1 MAKNEGIV
9 RLLRE
14 LVEQIEVLSEDMD
27 FPTAKVQPHDV
38 GDDMYD
44 LALAGKKA
52 KKLLAMHDRDIS
64 FDTECE
70 AALVRVADYKVT
82 LEQRDYSKMT
92 DDDQVGLECL
102 DELSALLNRA
112 LKRLRQHRTT

>member
-14 LVEQIEVLSEDMD
+14 LVEQIETLSEDMN
-27 FPTAKVQPHDV
+27 FPAAKVQPHDV

-70 AALVRVADYKVT
+70 AALIRAEDYKVT
-82 LEQRDYSKMT
+82 VQQQDYSFT
-92 DDDQVGLECL
+92 AGQLGLECIN
-102 DELSALLNRA
+102 ELSALLNRA
-112 LKRLRQHRTT
+112 LKRLRQHRNT

>member
-14 LVEQIEVLSEDMD
+14 LVEQIEVLSEDAD
-27 FPTAKVQPHDV
+27 FPGAKIQPHDV

-52 KKLLAMHDRDIS
+52 KKLLAMHDRELS
-64 FDTECE
+64 FDTQCE
-70 AALVRVADYKVT
+70 AALIRAADYKIT
-82 LEQRDYSKMT
+82 LEQPTMT
-92 DDDQVGLECL
+92 ANQVGVDCI
-102 DELSALLNRA
+102 DELSALLSKA
-112 LKRLRQHRTT
+112 LSRLRQ

>member
-14 LVEQIEVLSEDMD
+14 LVEQIETLSEDLE
-27 FPTAKVQPHDV
+27 FPTTKVQPHDV

-70 AALVRVADYKVT
+70 AALTRAEDYKVT
-82 LEQRDYSKMT
+82 MQQQDFSFTAGQL
-92 DDDQVGLECL
+92 GLECI
-102 DELSALLNRA
+102 DELSVLLNRA